1 MLVIVKKEEI
11 RPTKA
16 EGRLVVESATEE
28 KILAMLAGKNEIDLN
43 QIGNFYAT
51 KPSIR
56 AEVFAQVVCRVMAG
70 LTEDNLQQSVQ
81 LLLSL
86 VALPQ

>member
-16 EGRLVVESATEE
+16 EGKLVVESATEE
-28 KILAMLAGKNEIDLN
+28 KILSMLASKNEIDLN
-43 QIGNFYAT
+43 EIGNYYIG
-51 KPSIR
+51 KPSVR
-56 AEVFAQVVCRVMAG
+56 AEVLAQVLSRVVAA
-70 LTEDNLQQSVQ
+70 LTEDNLQQSVR
-81 LLLSL
+81 LLLNL